1 LSSPFFLS
9 LLYHLYARLS
19 IQLYIQIERIFLLF
33 LPEALILYW
42 QKSPF
47 RKGAIKG
54 DRGPFYGV
62 RVGCF
67 SQAKTGEKTVFS
79 APFSGH
85 LTS

>member
-1 LSSPFFLS
+1 MVTSWLCGFFVKSPCLALNRKTPAGPGCCSEFFFP
-9 LLYHLYARLS
+9 
-19 IQLYIQIERIFLLF
+19 LYIQIERIFLLF

-62 RVGCF
+62 RG
-67 SQAKTGEKTVFS
+67 
-79 APFSGH
+79 
-85 LTS
+85 